1 MDMFLLLLLNGG
13 SSTHDN
19 AHANAHYRGGKDS
32 KKGDTKIEVIVSCP
46 DCDPR

>member
-19 AHANAHYRGGKDS
+19 ARANAHYRGGKDS